1 MRNSKIRKLKDELAK
16 AREKSAEWQGRV
28 RELERKITE
37 QENLEI
43 LQAVR
48 GVASTPEALQNLQIF
63 LLGDLPFK
71 FPHTALP
78 FCGLFTGP
86 GKLIFQLAD
95 FVACHGDSSNP
106 GRRPNPQKCAVQ

>member
-1 MRNSKIRKLKDELAK
+1 MTSNKIRKLKDELAR

-48 GVASTPEALQNLQIF
+48 GVASTPEALRNLLAQIQAA
-63 LLGDLPFK
+63 GAP
-71 FPHTALP
+71 PVTTEEEVHE
-78 FCGLFTGP
+78 
-86 GKLIFQLAD
+86 I
-95 FVACHGDSSNP
+95 
-106 GRRPNPQKCAVQ
+106 